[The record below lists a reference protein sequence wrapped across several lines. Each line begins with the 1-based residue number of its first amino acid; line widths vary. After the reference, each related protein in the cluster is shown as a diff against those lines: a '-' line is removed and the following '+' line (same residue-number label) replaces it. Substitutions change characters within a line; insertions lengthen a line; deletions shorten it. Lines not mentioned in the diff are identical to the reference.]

1 MTTMAVFRRL
11 GFMLIALACVP
22 VLFSLRVLAHH
33 SLTVFDRDTEVS
45 MDGTVVEWYLGM
57 PHAHLKIETT
67 DANGQATV
75 YQLDFGNTPRMV
87 EDNNWDESSFQPG
100 DRVSVTGSPSRLS
113 NDSRLLVASLRLPDG
128 EVATLAFALEAP
140 PASEEVGGAGEGDAV
155 ARFTAGL
162 PMERITLPRI
172 TFSGEITAASW
183 TDTSVTMTVRG
194 TEEGGTEQEYRLQ
207 YVGAPLLHEAQ
218 GAHEDNFPVGTAV
231 RVTGFID
238 RGEGNIVFPE
248 NLHAGEKTIGNRI
261 RAARAALQHLG
272 VIEP

>member
-1 MTTMAVFRRL
+1 MTKMAVFRRF
-11 GFMLIALACVP
+11 GFILIALACVP
-22 VLFSLRVLAHH
+22 VLFSLRALAHH
-33 SLTVFDRDTEVS
+33 SLTVFDRDTEISV
-45 MDGTVVEWYLGM
+45 DGTVVEWYLGM

-67 DANGQATV
+67 DANGQTAV

-100 DRVSVTGSPSRLS
+100 DRVGVTGSPSRVS
-113 NDSRLLVASLRLPDG
+113 NDARLLVASLRLPDG
-128 EVATLAFALEAP
+128 EVATLASALEGP
-140 PASEEVGGAGEGDAV
+140 RDSEGAGGAGEGV

-207 YVGAPLLHEAQ
+207 YVGAPLLYEAQ
-218 GAHEDNFPVGTAV
+218 GAHEDDYPVGTAV